1 MNNLTIKK
9 HIILITLAVISAIFI
24 VFGIGSFSY
33 SAKAAT
39 SESSS
44 VPKASDYDFK
54 AISGARIVL
63 QSLDDYDIYSTII
76 GFSVSISNAKYNSDE
91 MEIKACLVDTSKKIS
106 IDNMVFGIYSSDSTQ
121 NVNGDNLVRT
131 FRFSIPKSNYNTKYR
146 CIFVLYVPGDGGD
159 YQTVLAD
166 YSGVDTDRSVYSVA
180 KAVLSD
186 PNSDISESYKEKLQ
200 EIVDE
205 GVKIEEANKRQEQID
220 STIKDFKDYGQA
232 LVSDNDFR
240 KVISVIGGV
249 FLVVLFFSFLSVLMG
264 LRK

>member
-1 MNNLTIKK
+1 
-9 HIILITLAVISAIFI
+9 
-24 VFGIGSFSY
+24 
-33 SAKAAT
+33 
-39 SESSS
+39 
-44 VPKASDYDFK
+44 
-54 AISGARIVL
+54 
-63 QSLDDYDIYSTII
+63 
-76 GFSVSISNAKYNSDE
+76 

-106 IDNMVFGIYSSDSTQ
+106 IENMVFGICSSDSTQ
-121 NVNGDNLVRT
+121 HVSGDNLVRT
-131 FRFSIPKSNYNTKYR
+131 FKFSISKSNYNTKYR
-146 CIFVLYVPGDGGD
+146 CIFVLYILGDGGD

-186 PNSDISESYKEKLQ
+186 PNSDVSELYKEKLQ

-205 GVKIEEANKRQEQID
+205 GAKIEEENKRQEQID